1 MAEAYPTELRAR
13 VVDAY
18 ESGEGSYP
26 TIAMRFALGV
36 ATVRR
41 WVRLYRSRGDVEPTP
56 KGGGNLSTITADELA
71 AGIARLRDPT
81 AGELA
86 AELNRGRRGRARV
99 HVSSIKRALHRH
111 DYVVKKSADGR
122 WRVCVPT

>member
-13 VVDAY
+13 VVEAY

-26 TIAMRFALGV
+26 TIAVRFALGE

-41 WVRLYRSRGDVEPTP
+41 WVQLCRLRGDVEPTP
-56 KGGGNLSTITADELA
+56 KGGGNRSTISEAEIEA
-71 AGIARLRDPT
+71 AIKRLRDPT

-86 AELNRGRRGRARV
+86 AELNRNRTPRARL
-99 HVSSIKRALHRH
+99 HVSSIKRALHRFG
-111 DYVVKKSADGR
+111 YAVKKSADGH
-122 WRVCVPT
+122 WRVCDPM